1 VKSNEAK
8 SNEKYLTLYVSRFTL
23 YGLKR
28 KGAKGLDGGYEDQVA
43 CRGSVTT

>member
-1 VKSNEAK
+1 MKGKKNEDDVFD
-8 SNEKYLTLYVSRFTL
+8 TLHFTPYTLRFT
-23 YGLKR
+23 R